1 MPLKTDRR
9 LLAEYAVLLLI
20 LVGVPLA
27 CAWLGGYDEVLHD
40 VFTIVPQTD
49 DWQSRPE
56 MLWNCR
62 RPFRWWAFFL
72 VGGIGSAMVAP
83 FVVRFL
89 SSLRRVS
96 NSNTQ
101 TPKNSNN
108 LQFEN
113 IRRPKYLSLLKK
125 IPRKTFLHNND
136 KNPEK
141 INSTSSPT

>member
-1 MPLKTDRR
+1 MRTDRR
-9 LLAEYAVLLLI
+9 LFAEYAVLLLI

-49 DWQSRPE
+49 DWQSRPG

-89 SSLRRVS
+89 SRFRHPSKSTNQTIQQFSFPSLGLLRSSGHAPRRD
-96 NSNTQ
+96 
-101 TPKNSNN
+101 
-108 LQFEN
+108 
-113 IRRPKYLSLLKK
+113 
-125 IPRKTFLHNND
+125 PRLDPF
-136 KNPEK
+136 
-141 INSTSSPT
+141 